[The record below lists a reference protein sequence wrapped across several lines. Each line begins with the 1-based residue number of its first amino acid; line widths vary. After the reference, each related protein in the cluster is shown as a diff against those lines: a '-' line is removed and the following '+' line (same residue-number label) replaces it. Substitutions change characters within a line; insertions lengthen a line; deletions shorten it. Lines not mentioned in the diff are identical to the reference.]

1 MKTDR
6 NNLHEYFSTIIN
18 SIINALYNANLPI
31 VFKGMAINRIIL
43 KNNNAPF
50 IRETEDIDGDWIGEQ
65 LPVEEIENQINKALS
80 SLDNIVVK
88 TYRNYGEHISAGFD
102 ILQFNRKIG
111 SFDLSIRKN
120 EFYKLYD
127 IDGIKFYGQTLDKTI
142 ADKIFVL
149 STRKIFRRP
158 KDLLDLYCLSSITT
172 INKDVI
178 INILN
183 KSNRLLEEFKPLYN
197 QKDEIQHAYESMFWL
212 ENKPPFEEVYD
223 CCINISKLF
232 IKNI

>member
-1 MKTDR
+1 MKTNR
-6 NNLHEYFSTIIN
+6 NSLHEYFSTVIN
-18 SIINALYNANLPI
+18 TIINALYNANLPI
-31 VFKGMAINRIIL
+31 VFKGMAVNRIIL

-65 LPVEEIENQINKALS
+65 LPVEEIESQINKALS
-80 SLDNIVVK
+80 QLDNITVQ

-102 ILQFNRKIG
+102 ILQFGEKIG

-120 EFYKLYD
+120 EFYQLYD
-127 IDGIKFYGQTLDKTI
+127 IDGIKFYGQTLDKTL

-172 INKDVI
+172 INKETI
-178 INILN
+178 LSILN
-183 KSNRLLEEFKPLYN
+183 KSNRTLEEFNPLYN
-197 QKDEIQHAYESMFWL
+197 QKNEIQHAYESIYWL
-212 ENKPPFEEVYD
+212 ENKPPFEEIYS

-232 IKNI
+232 IK